1 MENIL
6 IKNCGWLFSV
16 FFILCSCSQ
25 SENHNHETTTPKHY
39 TVQTNTVPS
48 QDSMI
53 KELNGSQE
61 NIQSIKYELKMS
73 VINLNQKKSNFEYE
87 LKKVIAESKAV
98 GVDYRESYKSI
109 QNEQREDIKLD
120 RESIRI
126 KRSMLE
132 DEIVKYNN
140 LLAKYNSLYGEKPT
154 NEVERVYSG
163 GFRISDS
170 NDKYDIH
177 KGTLKNETNGSK
189 STE

>member
-1 MENIL
+1 MANIL
-6 IKNCGWLFSV
+6 IKKCGWLFSV

-25 SENHNHETTTPKHY
+25 SENHTYETTAPKNY
-39 TVQTNTVPS
+39 TVKTNTVPS
-48 QDSMI
+48 QESMI
-53 KELNGSQE
+53 KELNDSQE
-61 NIQSIKYELKMS
+61 NIQSEKYLLKMS

-109 QNEQREDIKLD
+109 QNEQREDIKID

-126 KRSMLE
+126 TRSMLE
-132 DEIVKYNN
+132 DKIVNYNK

-154 NEVERVYSG
+154 NVVERVYSG
-163 GFRISDS
+163 GFRVSDS

-177 KGTLKNETNGSK
+177 SGTLKNGTNGFK
-189 STE
+189 SIE

>member
-39 TVQTNTVPS
+39 TLQTNTVPS

-98 GVDYRESYKSI
+98 GVNYQESYKLI
-109 QNEQREDIKLD
+109 QTEQREDIKLD

>member
-1 MENIL
+1 MENIF

-16 FFILCSCSQ
+16 FFVLCSCSQ
-25 SENHNHETTTPKHY
+25 SENNTQETTTHKNY
-39 TVQTNTVPS
+39 IVKTNTVPS

-53 KELNGSQE
+53 KELNDSQE
-61 NIQSIKYELKMS
+61 NIQSIKYGLKMS

-109 QNEQREDIKLD
+109 QNEQREDLKID

-126 KRSMLE
+126 TRSMLE
-132 DEIVKYNN
+132 DEIVNYNK
-140 LLAKYNSLYGEKPT
+140 LLAKYNSLYGEKQS

-163 GFRISDS
+163 GFRVSDS

-177 KGTLKNETNGSK
+177 KGTLKSETNGSK
-189 STE
+189 SIE